1 MRSLLISVVMLTLS
15 ASLCSA
21 QAVVNSERYVDRP
34 RPWAR
39 TGSADHANLTVE
51 VMTKAK
57 SVEDATAAHRQRAS
71 RAVSVLREMAADAME
86 IAQSTFR
93 LGEVRMPPSLSSS
106 REPEAE
112 YQAVTTFELKMN
124 SGGRR
129 RWLDHHASSGLFQVR
144 NLRFGLADNNPGANT
159 TRKNAVADA
168 RERAAAYAQAA
179 GVQLGDIVKIEDT
192 ETQGPVLFAAKAP
205 AIRSVE
211 VIPPGN
217 LTLTASA
224 TITWRI
230 SAKL

>member
-1 MRSLLISVVMLTLS
+1 MARSPCI
-15 ASLCSA
+15 
-21 QAVVNSERYVDRP
+21 ER
-34 RPWAR
+34 
-39 TGSADHANLTVE
+39 
-51 VMTKAK
+51 
-57 SVEDATAAHRQRAS
+57 
-71 RAVSVLREMAADAME
+71 
-86 IAQSTFR
+86 
-93 LGEVRMPPSLSSS
+93 
-106 REPEAE
+106 
-112 YQAVTTFELKMN
+112 
-124 SGGRR
+124 
-129 RWLDHHASSGLFQVR
+129 LFQVR

-159 TRKNAVADA
+159 TRKNALADA

>member
-1 MRSLLISVVMLTLS
+1 MRSLIDFCRYADAIRQPLLG
-15 ASLCSA
+15 AGRCEQRA
-21 QAVVNSERYVDRP
+21 YVDRP

-39 TGSADHANLTVE
+39 TGSARPRPTD
-51 VMTKAK
+51 KAK
-57 SVEDATAAHRQRAS
+57 SVEDGTAAHRQRAS
-71 RAVSVLREMAADAME
+71 RAVSVLREMAADAVE

-93 LGEVRMPPSLSSS
+93 LGEVRMPPSLSGS

-112 YQAVTTFELKMN
+112 YQAVTTFELKID

-129 RWLDHHASSGLFQVR
+129 RWLDHHASSGHFQVR

-159 TRKNAVADA
+159 TSKNAVADA